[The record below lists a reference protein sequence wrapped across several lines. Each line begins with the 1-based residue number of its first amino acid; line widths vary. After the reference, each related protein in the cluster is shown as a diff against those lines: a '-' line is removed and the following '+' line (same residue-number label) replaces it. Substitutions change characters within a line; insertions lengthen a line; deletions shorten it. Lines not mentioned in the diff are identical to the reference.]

1 MIEVKDLSVGYG
13 GKCILSALN
22 IRFMP
27 GELTVIIGPNGS
39 GKSTLIRTILGLQTK
54 LGGEILI
61 DGENADGI
69 KPKLRAQR
77 MSYMAQ
83 ARSTPNIS
91 SRSMVLHGRFPYLGY
106 PRRYRAEDHMIARRA
121 MERAGATEL
130 AERYLPE
137 LSGGQRQKVYLA
149 MALAQDTQTLFMD
162 EPTTYLDAE
171 HQLHVMHMARKLAV
185 DGRAVVMVL
194 HDLCMAMRSTD
205 RVLLLDGGIAAD
217 GSPDMVYSTGLIDRI
232 FNIKLRRIMTDGGWQ
247 YYYESNG
254 G

>member
-61 DGENADGI
+61 DGENSDSV

-83 ARSTPNIS
+83 SRSTPNIS

-121 MERAGATEL
+121 MERAGVSEL

-171 HQLHVMHMARKLAV
+171 HQLHVMHMARKLAE

-194 HDLCMAMRSTD
+194 HDLCMAMRSAD

-217 GSPDMVYSTGLIDRI
+217 GSPDEVYSTELIDRI

>member
-61 DGENADGI
+61 DGENSDGV

-83 ARSTPNIS
+83 SRSTPNIS

-121 MERAGATEL
+121 MERAGASKL

-171 HQLHVMHMARKLAV
+171 HQLHVMYMARKLAE

-194 HDLCMAMRSTD
+194 HDLCMAMRSAD

-217 GSPDMVYSTGLIDRI
+217 GSPDEVYSTELIDRI
-232 FNIKLRRIMTDGGWQ
+232 FNIKLRRIMTDEGWQ